1 MSETPIS
8 WSFMPAGFTHIR
20 VRLRFLVRPQ
30 LLTCLCGLTHSRLE
44 PDARLQPGVAP
55 ARAVPRGRLPLPDG
69 GRLGHRPVALV
80 AAICCPGGGGGRLG
94 SRPGRGVVLRRR
106 AGAGGAL
113 RRPAGTGAAPP
124 GHAGEPADR
133 RTPQRLVG
141 CRLRAV
147 PADKPTAAR
156 GWRRTRRCT
165 CRGGVTAFQGSRL
178 PGRRGR

>member
-1 MSETPIS
+1 MDVTRVCNWCICVTDDGGNIMSETPIS
-8 WSFMPAGFTHIR
+8 SFFMPAGFTHIP
-20 VRLRFLVRPQ
+20 VRLRFLVRLQ
-30 LLTCLCGLTHSRLE
+30 L
-44 PDARLQPGVAP
+44 PDS
-55 ARAVPRGRLPLPDG
+55 GRLV
-69 GRLGHRPVALV
+69 HRPVALV

-94 SRPGRGVVLRRR
+94 SRPGHGVVLRRR

-113 RRPAGTGAAPP
+113 RGPAGTGAAPP

-133 RTPQRLVG
+133 RTPQHLVG
-141 CRLRAV
+141 CRLWAV

-165 CRGGVTAFQGSRL
+165 YRGGVTAFQGSRL